1 MAEFP
6 SLNMSRVVIGR
17 AFEQELRSLIDKG
30 SYSSVFVVADRRFK
44 SKVESFIKKID
55 APSRVFYVPGAE
67 KSKRLKSFQDLIST
81 MIEAGADRKSLVVA
95 IGGGVV
101 GDLAGFSA
109 SVYMRGVPWISVP
122 TTLLGMV
129 DSGYGGKT
137 AINHPKMKNS
147 IGSFHMPLVTIVD
160 VQFLKTL
167 AKRDLISGAGELLKY
182 GLLSSSQF
190 YRELEPKR
198 ILKWSKKPALAL
210 NHIKRCLALKA
221 KIVKEDFTETTG
233 KRAILNLGHTGAH
246 AFETVTGYD
255 VYRHGEAV
263 ILGLEMCIRISR
275 IRGLLGK
282 SKHDLMISHLRQFE
296 VPTPKKSL
304 PYQDLWH
311 AMKRD
316 KKSESGRVRMVLL
329 SDFGRP
335 MIGQEVSSSD
345 VMLALIE
352 MAEEGL
358 LSLH

>member
-6 SLNMSRVVIGR
+6 RMTRVVIGQP
-17 AFEQELRSLIDKG
+17 FETELKALIEKG
-30 SYSSVFVVADRRFK
+30 SYSLIYFVADRRFK
-44 SKVESFIKKID
+44 SKIEGLIKKIETP
-55 APSRVFYVPGAE
+55 AKAFYVPGAE
-67 KSKRLKSFQDLIST
+67 KSKRLKSFQDVISS
-81 MIEAGADRKSLVVA
+81 MIEAGADRKSLLVA
-95 IGGGVV
+95 VGGGVV

-109 SVYMRGVPWISVP
+109 SVYMRGIPWISVP

-147 IGSFHMPLVTIVD
+147 IGTFHMPILTLVD
-160 VQFLKTL
+160 AQFLKTL
-167 AKRDLISGAGELLKY
+167 TKRDLISGAGELLKY
-182 GLLSSSQF
+182 GLLTSSSF

-198 ILKWSKKPALAL
+198 ISKWSKKPSLAI
-210 NHIKRCLALKA
+210 NNIRRCLAVKS
-221 KIVKEDFTETTG
+221 KIVKEDYTETTG
-233 KRAILNLGHTGAH
+233 RRAILNLGHTGAH

-263 ILGLEMCIRISR
+263 VLGLEMCIRISR

-304 PYQDLWH
+304 SYQDLWH

-316 KKSESGRVRMVLL
+316 KKSESGRVRMVLI

-335 MIGQEVSSSD
+335 LVGQDVSSSD